1 MHAQRLRLLL
11 IQRSRWK
18 VWWLAFVRRALA
30 FWARLERLELELG
43 LLRL

>member
-11 IQRSRWK
+11 IHRSRWK
-18 VWWLAFVRRALA
+18 VWWLAFVQRAQA
-30 FWARLERLELELG
+30 FWLRLERLELQLG